1 MSRCLFCC
9 VDDFFGIG
17 VHCQSCDVFGDC
29 AVKQLHALGQ
39 ITDMVPQGIW
49 FIIVQRCA
57 IQSNFAT
64 CRSPHACDCSGQSRF
79 ARTRGADNA
88 HRTAWLDN
96 KTHCTQGRLLLARW
110 DDCYGLCFYFGAG
123 FRQGGFRRLWW
134 NFTKK
139 CCQRLP
145 SFACALNHRPL
156 TYGQFNRS

>member
-49 FIIVQRCA
+49 FIVVKRCA

-88 HRTAWLDN
+88 HRTPGLITKLTARKDACCWPGGMIV
-96 KTHCTQGRLLLARW
+96 TACASILAR
-110 DDCYGLCFYFGAG
+110 GLGRGVFAAS
-123 FRQGGFRRLWW
+123 GGISPRSVA
-134 NFTKK
+134 KD
-139 CCQRLP
+139 
-145 SFACALNHRPL
+145 SHPL
-156 TYGQFNRS
+156 RAR